1 MKRTLFII
9 CCFFAIG
16 LVSISFTSCN
26 SCGDTERFIDDI
38 GYGSWDFDGDG
49 NAGREI
55 NFKGA
60 NKGRCQTGG
69 TYYKRTSKSN
79 TDCYWCDEPWH
90 NHIGATGSAP
100 DNWD

>member
-26 SCGDTERFIDDI
+26 SCGDTERFVDDI

-49 NAGREI
+49 NAGGQI
-55 NFKGA
+55 NFRGKACNGSV
-60 NKGRCQTGG
+60 GCSCTGFQPI
-69 TYYKRTSKSN
+69 
-79 TDCYWCDEPWH
+79 TDGDVWQRDYCRKCSH
-90 NHIGATGSAP
+90 SRSVHK
-100 DNWD
+100 